1 MHSMIFVNL
10 PVKSFKRSKEFF
22 TKLGYSFNPQFTDET
37 SGCLIL
43 GENLYSM
50 LIEEEKFKSFI
61 TDNISD
67 ASKTAEVLTALTVE
81 SREEVDRMVDLAV
94 SLGGKE
100 YKESSDLG
108 FMYTRVFQDLD
119 NHRWEFFW
127 MDPDYVPE
135 E

>member
-37 SGCLIL
+37 SGCLVL

-50 LIEEEKFKSFI
+50 LLEEEKFKSFI
-61 TDNISD
+61 TEDISD
-67 ASKTAEVLTALTVE
+67 ASKTAEVLTALTAE
-81 SREEVDRMVDLAV
+81 NREEVDRMVDLAV

-100 YKESSDLG
+100 YKEPSDLG

-119 NHRWEFFW
+119 NHRWEIFW
-127 MDPDYVPE
+127 MDPNFVPE